1 MTMTNPIGLTKR
13 EHFAALILAA
23 MASNTDLTTRLTI
36 QAMAKHAVR
45 QADILIERLDEL
57 DGELEEKI
65 KPVEMTDEDK
75 FHQEYYRPKF
85 STKFVKR

>member
-1 MTMTNPIGLTKR
+1 MTNPIGLTRR
-13 EHFAALILAA
+13 EHYAALVLAG
-23 MASNTDLTTRLTI
+23 MASNPDLTNRLTI

-65 KPVEMTDEDK
+65 KPVHEMTDRTDPLDDYED
-75 FHQEYYRPKF
+75 FF
-85 STKFVKR
+85 AVI